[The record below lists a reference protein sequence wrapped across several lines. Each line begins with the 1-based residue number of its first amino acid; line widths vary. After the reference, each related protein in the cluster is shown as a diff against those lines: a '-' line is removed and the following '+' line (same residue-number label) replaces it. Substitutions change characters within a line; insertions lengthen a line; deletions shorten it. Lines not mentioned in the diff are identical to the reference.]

1 MVGPT
6 LRRYKHLLLL
16 LRYTMQVTVV
26 ALNLSIFTV
35 ATVYLMMLPVAQ
47 AIFVG
52 WWDYS
57 LIINWREF

>member
-1 MVGPT
+1 
-6 LRRYKHLLLL
+6 
-16 LRYTMQVTVV
+16 MQVTVV